1 MNKKLKALICTG
13 LVLSAVSAPM
23 AAYASSY
30 HSDTDTNAD
39 ALDYIEN
46 NRRAGRD
53 NILTDEQKQL
63 VQ

>member
-46 NRRAGRD
+46 NPVIQCGRD
-53 NILTDEQKQL
+53 GF
-63 VQ
+63 